1 MFEYPQYDENGS
13 ERLSFENI
21 WRDISPQ
28 PMLGTECFNPFAT
41 VDNDEN
47 KLILVLTGLEFRR
60 MFSALYNGALITYPQ
75 EFLQIIVNFL
85 KGLHC
90 PPELEDEAGCI
101 NFFPYASFVEFL
113 EQNPYNEPDLVPEG
127 YLFPPFL
134 VNTEFTYPA
143 LLGYLATDVM
153 VVPAAVPVFGDWGDL
168 LALHFPTIV
177 LHVVGTGQVEVDF
190 LNVVLGGQV
199 IVKVGGA
206 PNILDLVDGIFE
218 TGVKI
223 IDLGQDVTAIPPES
237 DIIIAEEIP
246 IDAPE
251 GTDVYFVFIPK
262 LDVSTEFFGMGGGV
276 RRIGLCGLETE
287 AAMAGIEDVRFTYG
301 GLPEDAFRPYILQ
314 KREAGIW
321 TNVELGEEE
330 GLMKMDTLKRT
341 LDALSR
347 AYALRNIEEFFSDY
361 YSEDA
366 GWLES
371 PLKAYIDAHE
381 GTPFDA
387 GYIEDALDVLDTQVT
402 IHDEDIDDL
411 QAEVEGVEANI
422 VTMQSAIDVLDARLD
437 VLEGQQ
443 MWSQAWDFK
452 IDNYDFSEASPATW
466 TIGLGFEFEDD
477 MAVTKADSSF
487 LDGRVAYYRLEIRN
501 LEATEIEYT
510 SRLEGQVASYGV
522 LEVGLNIRYHKLENV
537 ATREDLTIE
546 IVCGTGLYQLEG
558 LTLYG
563 WGNNN
568 WDDD

>member
-1 MFEYPQYDENGS
+1 MFEFPQYEDDGS
-13 ERLSFENI
+13 ELLAFENT
-21 WRDISPQ
+21 WREIQPQ
-28 PMLGTECFNPFAT
+28 EVLGADCFNPYAT

-90 PPELEDEAGCI
+90 PPEMEDEAGCI

-113 EQNPYNEPDLVPEG
+113 EQNPYNEPDLIPEG
-127 YLFPPFL
+127 YAAPPFL
-134 VNTEFTYPA
+134 VNTDFDYPA
-143 LLGYLATDVM
+143 LLGYIATDVM
-153 VVPAAVPVFGDWGDL
+153 VKPESVPVFGDWGDL
-168 LALHFPTIV
+168 IALHFPTIV
-177 LHVVGTGQVEVDF
+177 LHVSGVGQIEVDF
-190 LNVVLGGQV
+190 LNVLLGGQV
-199 IVKVGGA
+199 IIKVGGA

-218 TGVKI
+218 TGVRI
-223 IDLGQDVTAIPPES
+223 VDLGQDVTALPPES

-246 IDAPE
+246 INAPE

-262 LDVSTEFFGMGGGV
+262 LDISTEFFGMGGGI
-276 RRIGLCGLETE
+276 RNIGLCGLETE
-287 AAMAGIEDVRFTYG
+287 AAMTGIEDIRYAYG
-301 GLPEDAFRPYILQ
+301 GAPEDTFRPYVLE
-314 KREAGIW
+314 KREGGIW
-321 TNVELGEEE
+321 TPVELGTEE
-330 GLMKMDTLKRT
+330 GVMKMTTLQIAN
-341 LDALSR
+341 DAKASVW
-347 AYALRNIEEFFSDY
+347 ALRNIDE
-361 YSEDA
+361 YSPDINFEDA

-371 PLKAYIDAHE
+371 PIKAYIDAHE

-387 GYIEDALDVLDTQVT
+387 NYLEEAIDILDTQVT

-411 QAEVEGVEANI
+411 QAELEGVEANI